1 MALEFA
7 YFCPFLYHGPKV
19 RMFFFQKE
27 GRFQSLNIS
36 PLKVLP
42 ASVNTDANF
51 LEDERASLTNNTPQI
66 IRPTDR
72 LKLSN
77 QTIEIF
83 SEFKSTFAISHLI
96 ALNTRYRIEISY
108 NQSSKVILAI
118 FLIPKTIFVQTK
130 MK

>member
-1 MALEFA
+1 M
-7 YFCPFLYHGPKV
+7 
-19 RMFFFQKE
+19 
-27 GRFQSLNIS
+27 NIS

-51 LEDERASLTNNTPQI
+51 LEDERASLTNNTPQM

-83 SEFKSTFAISHLI
+83 SEFKSTFAINL
-96 ALNTRYRIEISY
+96 
-108 NQSSKVILAI
+108 
-118 FLIPKTIFVQTK
+118 
-130 MK
+130 